1 MNKLNSVQDK
11 QFIFGMILVVANRL
25 DTLLE
30 RELNPYG
37 MTSKQWFL
45 SIITGSLFEK
55 PPTIKEV
62 AAVMGTSHQNVKQIA
77 LKLEQKGHM
86 KLIKD
91 ARDARV
97 TRLVLTE
104 QSKAFWE
111 KLNKKGEEF
120 MSEVF
125 ENLSNKELKAARTAI
140 QKIWQNTVKLEAGR
154 PRRYENE
161 NIIKNCSR
169 HPGPGN
175 TGNWRCIL
183 LHYKRYE
190 SCW

>member
-1 MNKLNSVQDK
+1 LLGVKIMNKLDLIQDK

-25 DTLLE
+25 DTLFE
-30 RELNPYG
+30 REINPYG

-45 SIITGSLFEK
+45 SATTASLFEK

-62 AAVMGTSHQNVKQIA
+62 AAAMGTSHQNVKQIA

-111 KLNKKGEEF
+111 KLNKRGEEF
-120 MSEVF
+120 MNEIF
-125 ENLSNKELKAARTAI
+125 GNLSNEELKVVRSAI
-140 QKIWQNTVKLEAGR
+140 QKIWQNTLRLDGS
-154 PRRYENE
+154 YEKE
-161 NIIKNCSR
+161 V
-169 HPGPGN
+169 
-175 TGNWRCIL
+175 
-183 LHYKRYE
+183 
-190 SCW
+190 